1 MSSRLLDVLKDAAAR
16 ATPQVKRPAMIGTAV
31 LVCLAALVVA
41 GLANTENPLA
51 MPSQLGGMAV
61 SQAVWGLR
69 PSNLLMV
76 LPIGSFLV
84 VLARSFIGMRAFGLF
99 TPMLIALAF
108 LQIGPIYGPIVM
120 MAAVTAGMIVAPSLL
135 KLRMTRVGFLGV
147 LISLVVFVLAALQL
161 ALDTALQVDAMP
173 VVVTALIVERWWRQW
188 EKDGYFEAARVAANT
203 MVLALAIQ
211 FMMVSQIALTL
222 IEVSP
227 LLLPGICAVAITILG
242 RYRGLRLTEIP
253 RFLPIWFDGF
263 SRRLAA
269 RQGGN
274 ELADEVLAARTQ
286 AEAEA
291 EGAPGTIADPADSDK
306 AATPPDTALPAPAP
320 AIAAASV
327 PPSPPIAEPAAG
339 PIVDPPLVP
348 EQANPANDC
357 NTAPPPP
364 VDWDAVRAEL
374 GLPFLGAAYAQ
385 PAEPAAPPQLGSL
398 SALFVRR
405 GVPDRLLKPGLL
417 GLLHA
422 GRRDLG
428 HQHAQRA
435 DREVQSAQRH
445 REGTRQGGG
454 EGGAERARD
463 RDHGHD
469 LRYLRIWG
477 TDALRSA

>member
-41 GLANTENPLA
+41 GLTNTENPLA

-274 ELADEVLAARTQ
+274 ELADEVLAARSEPDEMASSSDAAHAGDM
-286 AEAEA
+286 AEDATTP
-291 EGAPGTIADPADSDK
+291 GA
-306 AATPPDTALPAPAP
+306 ALPAPSP
-320 AIAAASV
+320 VIAALPV
-327 PPSPPIAEPAAG
+327 PPPPPMGEEVAA
-339 PIVDPPLVP
+339 I
-348 EQANPANDC
+348 PANDV
-357 NTAPPPP
+357 TPAPPPS

-374 GLPFLGAAYAQ
+374 GLPYIGAAYAQ
-385 PAEPAAPPQLGSL
+385 PPEPAAPPRLGSL

-422 GRRDLG
+422 GRRDPG

-445 REGTRQGGG
+445 REGARQGGG
-454 EGGAERARD
+454 EGGAERARH
-463 RDHGHD
+463 RNHGHD

-477 TDALRSA
+477 TDAVRSA